1 MVRPAIVLIFFF
13 LLAWLA
19 QAGTVVLS
27 GGCISSNQSSNTLLF
42 YLSNGGNDSA
52 INVAIIPSLSG
63 ATPDRASYKIGSLPP
78 QSNTTVPIGF
88 TNVIENG
95 THAARIIVVYQ
106 QGASS
111 FTAVFPCL
119 FYYGHGNATV
129 SQVLVSPYPGALENG
144 TVKVDVV
151 VTNLGPNYLQANVSL
166 ALPPGFNYVGASHY
180 LVDLAPEGSAH
191 VIFNAS
197 PPPQSSGGA
206 YTSYGA
212 AAFASYSSGNLS
224 YTTME
229 TFSINPVQP
238 PPTAVAGYLLF
249 QIALAAVVLIIA
261 LIAFSL
267 FIRRRRHRRRS

>member
-19 QAGTVVLS
+19 QAGTVVLN
-27 GGCISSNQSSNTLLF
+27 GRCAQSNQSSNTLLF
-42 YLSNGGNDSA
+42 YLSNSGNDSA

-95 THAARIIVVYQ
+95 THAARIVAVYQ

-129 SQVLVSPYPGALENG
+129 AQVLVSPSAGALENG
-144 TVKVDVV
+144 TVKIDVV
-151 VTNLGPNYLQANVSL
+151 VTNLGQNYLQANVSL

-224 YTTME
+224 YATME

-238 PPTAVAGYLLF
+238 PTALAGYLLF
-249 QIALAAVVLIIA
+249 QIALAAVVMIIA

-267 FIRRRRHRRRS
+267 FIRRRRHRSRS